1 MANKYFRA
9 FAKPA
14 ATTATALYAVPA
26 ATAAVVKGIRVTN
39 VGSATATV
47 TVRYYLSETSAT
59 LRILRNATVAVGET
73 IEMLS
78 NGTADGTA
86 LPVIFTAGD
95 ALTVYSSTADTE
107 YLMSYLEMDRS

>member
-1 MANKYFRA
+1 MANKYLRA
-9 FAKPA
+9 FAKPV
-14 ATTATALYAVPA
+14 ATTETALYTVPA
-26 ATAAVVKGIRVTN
+26 ANAAVVKGIRVTN

-47 TVRYYLSETSAT
+47 TVRYYLSETSSV

-73 IEMLS
+73 VEMLS

-95 ALTVYSSTADTE
+95 ALKVYSSTADTE